1 MLSYAGK
8 HDTLGV
14 MLHHVDRGDGPP
26 VVLLH
31 GGALDHRLW
40 DPQIAALARTHRVIA
55 PDLRGHGA
63 SPRPT
68 APFRHA
74 DDVVALLRALD
85 LGPAALVGISLG
97 ARTAVDVALETP
109 ELVERLVVSGAGAGE
124 PQWRDPATRD
134 LLARWRRAEEDR
146 DPQEWMRIFF
156 ALGFGIDRPLDDVDP
171 AVLAHVRAMTVATL
185 EHHVP
190 DGPPVLPTPVPDA
203 AARARG
209 LALPVLAVVGLLDA
223 PDHQR
228 MAREQA
234 QEVVEIDHAAH
245 YPNLE
250 APEEF
255 TAALLAFLRA

>member
-1 MLSYAGK
+1 
-8 HDTLGV
+8 
-14 MLHHVDRGDGPP
+14 MLHHTDHGDGPP

-40 DPQIAALARTHRVIA
+40 DPQIADLARTHRVVA

-63 SPRPT
+63 SPTPT

-74 DDVVALLRALD
+74 DDVAALLRALD
-85 LGPAALVGISLG
+85 LGPTALVGISLG
-97 ARTAVDVALETP
+97 ARTAVDVALEAP

-124 PQWRDPATRD
+124 PEWRDPATID

-146 DPQEWMRIFF
+146 DPEAWIRIFL
-156 ALGFGIDRPLDDVDP
+156 ALSFGIDRPLDDVDP
-171 AVLAHVRAMTVATL
+171 AVLAHVREMAVATL

-190 DGPPVLPTPVPDA
+190 DGPPVLPTPVADA
-203 AARARG
+203 GERARE
-209 LALPVLAVVGLLDA
+209 LEIPVLAIVGLLDA

-228 MAREQA
+228 MAREVA
-234 QEVVEIDHAAH
+234 HDVVEIEGAAH

-250 APEEF
+250 APGTF
-255 TAALLAFLRA
+255 NRALLTFLREQFPVLEHRKVLT